1 MPGDEL
7 PAALERITGLLLQV
21 ETLLSDKA
29 SLMEKLD
36 RQQAKWRENDQVF
49 KERKTTLRDV
59 LKIGMALITDQ
70 TRYEG
75 SNESEVYRRLGEHE
89 GALFLID
96 EIFIRNRVRS
106 VVFMAQVQNLIEI
119 KKEALNDLG
128 QTQIELASKI

>member
-1 MPGDEL
+1 MPPDEL
-7 PAALERITGLLLQV
+7 PAALENITRLLLQV
-21 ETLLSDKA
+21 ETLINEKTL
-29 SLMEKLD
+29 LMEKLEKK
-36 RQQAKWRENDQVF
+36 QSKWRENDQVF

-59 LKIGMALITDQ
+59 LKIGMALVTDLS
-70 TRYEG
+70 RYEG
-75 SNESEVYRRLGEHE
+75 SNESDVYRRLGDHE

-128 QTQIELASKI
+128 